1 VSEGTITIDMAGES
15 VTLTLRPAPWD
26 LVQDLVCGWAACEQA
41 LVKIGALERALLYG
55 EATAQVVAALA
66 DISGRSVPADGAMID
81 AAIGLLGRSASR
93 EGLGEDLADLAGE
106 RLAIGRR
113 MERLALGAFD
123 RHVSAWDRNVK
134 LTRENVEALFRVD
147 PDALWGFLRSMLQA
161 ERVDD
166 SALGESPGAWRRSSG
181 SPGPQ
186 PLPAS
191 PAAGGSTPMVS
202 PSDATA
208 LVSV

>member
-1 VSEGTITIDMAGES
+1 MIEHTITLGMAGEA
-15 VTLTLRPAPWD
+15 VTLTLRPAPWE
-26 LVQDLVCGWAACEQA
+26 LIQDLVCGWAACEQA
-41 LVKIGALERALLYG
+41 LAKIAALERALLYG

-66 DISGRSVPADGAMID
+66 DISGRSVPADASMID
-81 AAIGLLGRSASR
+81 AAIGLLGRQGSR

-113 MERLALGAFD
+113 MERLALAAFE
-123 RHVSAWDRNVK
+123 RHVVAWDRAVK
-134 LTRENVEALFRVD
+134 LTRENAEALFRVD
-147 PDALWGFLRSMLQA
+147 PDALWGFLRAMLQA

-181 SPGPQ
+181 SQGPQ

-191 PAAGGSTPMVS
+191 PADDGSTPMAS
-202 PSDATA
+202 PSGATA